1 MKKLINKLTNSE
13 DKKRLLAN
21 FFSLSVLQVFSY
33 ILPLLTLP
41 YLVRVLGVEKFGLVA
56 FAASFIMF
64 FNILVDYG
72 FNLSATR
79 EVAVNRENKS
89 KITEIYSS
97 VMSIKVL
104 LILLSFLILASI
116 VYSFDKFRV
125 DDTLYFITFIVV
137 IGQALFPIWY
147 FQGMERM
154 KYITIVN
161 ISSKTLF
168 TIAIFVFV
176 HNEADYL
183 LVPLLTGLGSLIGS
197 IYALYIVKKHFNQDF
212 EFQSFSTLKKHFK
225 DSSQFF
231 LSRVSAVVYTTS
243 NVFILGLFT
252 NNTMVGY
259 YAIAEKIYMAMV
271 GIYGPVNQVLYPYV
285 AKARNI
291 KLYKKIFFSILS
303 LNIIGIIFF
312 YFLGENI
319 FAILFTQ
326 TIGIESIKVFHILLL
341 TIFIVVPSTLL
352 GYPLLGA
359 LGYVKDANYSVVL
372 ASMFYIIGVAI
383 LIILDSVNIYSIAFM
398 VFLPEFIVF
407 SYRFIKVRKYK
418 IWELK

>member
-1 MKKLINKLTNSE
+1 MKTLINKLTNSE

-56 FAASFIMF
+56 FAASFIAF

-104 LILLSFLILASI
+104 LILFSFLILASI

-147 FQGMERM
+147 FQGMEKM

-176 HNEADYL
+176 HSEADYL

-197 IYALYIVKKHFNQDF
+197 IYALYIVKKHFNQEF
-212 EFQSFSTLKKHFK
+212 RFQSFSTLKKHFI

-231 LSRVSAVVYTTS
+231 LSRVSVSVYTS
-243 NVFILGLFT
+243 ANAFVLGLFT

-259 YAIAEKIYMAMV
+259 YAIAEKLYQAIQSFYSP
-271 GIYGPVNQVLYPYV
+271 ISQVLYPYV
-285 AKARNI
+285 SKERNI
-291 KLYKKIFFSILS
+291 KLFKKIFKLLVV
-303 LNIIGIIFF
+303 LNIFGVIFL
-312 YFLGENI
+312 YFFSEPI
-319 FAILFTQ
+319 FDILFTNK
-326 TIGIESIKVFHILLL
+326 IGSESLEVFHILLL
-341 TIFIVVPSTLL
+341 STLVTIPSIL
-352 GYPLLGA
+352 IGYPFLGA
-359 LGYVKDANYSVVL
+359 LGFNKYANLSVVYASIIHILGLFLL
-372 ASMFYIIGVAI
+372 ALFDII
-383 LIILDSVNIYSIAFM
+383 SIYNVAFM
-398 VFLPEFIVF
+398 VFITELFVF
-407 SYRFIKVRKYK
+407 LYRLNKTQKE
-418 IWELK
+418 ELWKK